1 MKRILFSLL
10 FVSFILTNSFS
21 QSIVSFTV
29 SPANPTSADTIQV
42 IIESM
47 FTSGGCDGT
56 ANITGTSGDYIFVQ
70 AYHCVGLLAVI
81 CTDYDTIT
89 ILPQAP
95 GQYNFVYIL
104 NTGDGFPC
112 IPGTLPV
119 VLDSVYITVTGASG
133 IDNSPANNRFR
144 VFPNPSNGKIF
155 VQQEVA
161 EKATMKIY
169 STDGKLVQTYNITEK
184 ESEINTSVASGFYTL
199 VIENRNQKYVTRLN
213 IIE

>member
-1 MKRILFSLL
+1 MKRSLL
-10 FVSFILTNSFS
+10 SLIFVSFIFTNSYS

-42 IIESM
+42 IIETM
-47 FTSGGCDGT
+47 FTSGSCDGT
-56 ANITGTSGDYIFVQ
+56 ANITGTSGDYIFAQ
-70 AYHCVGLLAVI
+70 AYHCVGMLTVI
-81 CTDYDTIT
+81 CTDYDTIN

-112 IPGTLPV
+112 IPGTLPMV
-119 VLDSVYITVTGASG
+119 MDSVYINVTGASG
-133 IDNSPANNRFR
+133 IDNFSSNNHFN
-144 VFPNPSNGKIF
+144 VFPNPSKGKIF
-155 VQQEVA
+155 VHQDVA
-161 EKATMKIY
+161 EKGLMKIY
-169 STDGKLVQTYNITEK
+169 STDGKLLQTYNITEK
-184 ESEINTSVASGFYTL
+184 ESEINTSVATGFYTL